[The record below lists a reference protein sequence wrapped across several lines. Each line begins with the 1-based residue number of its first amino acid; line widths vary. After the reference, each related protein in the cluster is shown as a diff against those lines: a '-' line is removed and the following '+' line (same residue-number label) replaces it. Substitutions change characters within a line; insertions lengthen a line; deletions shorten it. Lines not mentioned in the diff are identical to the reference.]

1 MTILFTIV
9 FRGDRCITA
18 GQTRCSF
25 FCLRFVFFFAQE
37 VALFHPPMS
46 PSFGSKQDDI
56 IIMIIIQLFSCGSLE
71 GRERRIEVQ
80 FEIEISMKMEKK
92 KYDGDLKYVT

>member
-1 MTILFTIV
+1 
-9 FRGDRCITA
+9 
-18 GQTRCSF
+18 
-25 FCLRFVFFFAQE
+25 
-37 VALFHPPMS
+37 MS